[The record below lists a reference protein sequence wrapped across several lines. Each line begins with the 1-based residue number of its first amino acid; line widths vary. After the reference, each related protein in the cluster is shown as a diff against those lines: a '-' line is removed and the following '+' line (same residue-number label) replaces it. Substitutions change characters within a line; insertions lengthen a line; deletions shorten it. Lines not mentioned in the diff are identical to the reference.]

1 MELLCSHQKGLF
13 RLWTCYGGFRGVVAM
28 LLSRVSLT
36 KSKSKTIL
44 VKMIRQART
53 GYSFNIEKLTM
64 GETDSTE
71 LWSSCKNKSTLLGTE
86 KKTLLLNN
94 GLKMHL
100 IYERENRGQDTDSEI
115 LHHIIREK
123 NDTITASYAFKDI
136 EGKQWSESMR
146 FILDHIYH

>member
-1 MELLCSHQKGLF
+1 M
-13 RLWTCYGGFRGVVAM
+13 
-28 LLSRVSLT
+28 
-36 KSKSKTIL
+36 
-44 VKMIRQART
+44 
-53 GYSFNIEKLTM
+53 TM